1 MIDLQELELN
11 MIFHLL
17 ATIVL
22 LDMRSHLLVLLL
34 PLVGSAGR
42 QLVRGAGSHI
52 SILTFSGLLG
62 WVKSAAF

>member
-11 MIFHLL
+11 VIFHLL

-34 PLVGSAGR
+34 PLVGSTCSQFVRRAVFE
-42 QLVRGAGSHI
+42 QLV
-52 SILTFSGLLG
+52 F
-62 WVKSAAF
+62 

>member
-34 PLVGSAGR
+34 PLMGSPSSHF
-42 QLVRGAGSHI
+42 VRGAGGDQ
-52 SILTFSGLLG
+52 LEF
-62 WVKSAAF
+62 